1 VRALLQFRPMKITK
15 RCRAT
20 ILGAM
25 GWRAVCALGQ
35 TMPWL
40 GAFAGSNHSERS
52 AMGGGVI
59 RQRQLTWII
68 YISSMG
74 TQ

>member
-25 GWRAVCALGQ
+25 GWRAVCALGRMMVCRSRMHGRMGRGWALLRGQ
-35 TMPWL
+35 TT
-40 GAFAGSNHSERS
+40 ASD
-52 AMGGGVI
+52 
-59 RQRQLTWII
+59 QRWAVA
-68 YISSMG
+68 
-74 TQ
+74 